1 MILSKKHDGEWWR
14 RLPLFLILVSVY
26 GFIIS
31 PCAHSKEVIDQAN
44 KPGLLPS
51 EALLEFLVEFE
62 NIDDETFNLLIQR
75 GQKDVETS
83 KQDDKEASAKA
94 LDGGIGNE

>member
-1 MILSKKHDGEWWR
+1 VAKAST
-14 RLPLFLILVSVY
+14 FLNIGKCIRVY
-26 GFIIS
+26 YQS
-31 PCAHSKEVIDQAN
+31 LCTAN